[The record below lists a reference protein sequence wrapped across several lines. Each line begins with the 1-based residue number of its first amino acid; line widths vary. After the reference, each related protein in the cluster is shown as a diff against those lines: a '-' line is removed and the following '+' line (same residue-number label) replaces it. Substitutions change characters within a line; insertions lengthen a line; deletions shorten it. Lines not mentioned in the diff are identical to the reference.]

1 MDFLF
6 SIIDEL
12 DEATPEEAVAMG
24 LNHWACAMAGAN
36 NMPEDFG
43 EFLVKVGKVS
53 GVVPTTPDN
62 LSKEAKKII
71 RKQKLAKVLYWFKR

>member
-1 MDFLF
+1 MNFLF
-6 SIIDEL
+6 NTIDEL
-12 DEATPEEAVAMG
+12 DEATSEQAVAMG
-24 LNHWACAMAGAN
+24 LNHWACAMAGAD

-62 LSKEAKKII
+62 LSKESNKII
-71 RKQKLAKVLYWFKR
+71 RKQKLAKVLNWFKR